1 MCTTITRNFYGEKF
15 KMRYPLTTL
24 LIIGLLLLSQKAN
37 AELNDATLLP
47 KAQNGDAC
55 AQAQIGYNYNHG
67 QGGVRVD
74 YLQAIEWYT
83 KAATADC
90 KEEQCKKCQ
99 KSSYTSLGYVY
110 RGFLYPP
117 DKAKA
122 FYWLQKAAES
132 GNTQNYKDMAEY
144 YAAGEFV
151 TQDYS
156 KAYYWIRRGLGK
168 NTKTQYDDFIA
179 EIKSKLS
186 PSQVEEIEK
195 KIELEQQALLQKQQ
209 TNFFQAIDRTTLG
222 FNPSISSEDRASAR
236 LAFEISLNNFG
247 RDLVGIKKL
256 IDMGA
261 LKKNPE
267 LGEPF
272 LFTAIKNNDL
282 KLVQLLLNN
291 GINPSEKNS
300 KGNTPLMSAVTPEK
314 IEIAEALI
322 KSGADIN
329 ATNNTGETALINA
342 ANSGNL
348 RLVNAL
354 IKAGANIHI
363 ASRNDGYGGPQ
374 DALFKAR
381 RNGYQKIS
389 EALIKAGAVKKE
401 NPDYISLDKVPPRC
415 PSDQKKC
422 PNGDVLTLIA
432 PACEYAACPESP
444 PKPAVSSIKGTYSE
458 IDTALS
464 DQAIYAFNNGTDQE
478 KDALIEEIQLH
489 SSKYNPQALMAL
501 SRVLF
506 ARIDDDEAAFWFM
519 ASFMRNREDSLIC
532 AKPNSPFNDMGF
544 IPHMDPYLKLHPQTV
559 KVLIEKVVE
568 WDKTTLAEYD
578 LRWAFKNKTYR
589 DNYNLTDP
597 IPQNLCVSGDR
608 QTALRETARNLY
620 VSEMERFSQKSD
632 SMSPIVSMPTKEA
645 YAELLKKAEA
655 GDAKS
660 QFEITTPL
668 YSSLNTS
675 PTMKEKGEFHE
686 KWLTLSANQGY
697 LPAIAN
703 LGREYLLGMDYFYR
717 GHGGQPDVKK
727 GMKMLHD
734 AGSKGEY
741 LAYCYIG
748 GYYRQMKQPV
758 EAYGWYSVCEA
769 AGAAKNTAI
778 KPYEKAI
785 IESELKGQDWEKAK
799 ILAKEYI
806 AKYAP
811 PNNTN

>member
-1 MCTTITRNFYGEKF
+1 
-15 KMRYPLTTL
+15 MRYPLTIFLTM
-24 LIIGLLLLSQKAN
+24 GLMLLSQKAY

-67 QGGVRVD
+67 QGGVRVN
-74 YLQAIEWYT
+74 YSQAIEWYT

-90 KEEQCKKCQ
+90 KDDQCKQCQ
-99 KSSYTSLGYVY
+99 KSSYKSLGYIY
-110 RGFLYPP
+110 RGFLNPP

-122 FYWLQKAAES
+122 FYWIQKSAEN
-132 GNTQNYKDMAEY
+132 GNILNYKDMAEY

-151 TQDYS
+151 PQDYS
-156 KAYYWIRRGLGK
+156 KAYYWIRRGLSK
-168 NTKTQYDDFIA
+168 NTKTQYDDFIVK
-179 EIKSKLS
+179 IKSKLS
-186 PSQVEEIEK
+186 SSQIEEIEK
-195 KIELEQQALLQKQQ
+195 KIDSEQQAMVQKQQ
-209 TNFFQAIDRTTLG
+209 ANFAKTLDKSTLG
-222 FNPSISSEDRASAR
+222 FNPSIPSEDRANAR
-236 LAFEISLNNFG
+236 LAFEINLNNFG

-261 LKKNPE
+261 LKKNPV

-272 LFTAIKNNDL
+272 LFTAIENNDL
-282 KLVQLLLNN
+282 ELVQLLLDN
-291 GINPSEKNS
+291 GINPNEKNS
-300 KGNTPLMSAVTPEK
+300 KGYTPLMSAVTPEK

-348 RLVNAL
+348 RLVNDL
-354 IKAGANIHI
+354 IEAGANVHI
-363 ASRNDGYGGPQ
+363 ESRNDGYGGPQ

-389 EALIKAGAVKKE
+389 EALINAGAIKKE
-401 NPDYISLDKVPPRC
+401 NSDYISFDKVPTRC
-415 PSDQKKC
+415 PRDQKKC
-422 PNGDVLTLIA
+422 PNGNILTLFA
-432 PACEYAACPESP
+432 PACEYAACPDP
-444 PKPAVSSIKGTYSE
+444 QLKPAVSSVKGTYSE

-464 DQAIYAFNNGTDQE
+464 DQAIHALNDGTDQE
-478 KDALIEEIQLH
+478 KDAIIDNIRLH

-506 ARIDDDEAAFWFM
+506 SRIEDDEAAFWFM

-544 IPHMDPYLKLHPQTV
+544 IPQMNPYLKLHPKAV

-568 WDKTTLAEYD
+568 WDKTTPAEYD
-578 LRWAFKNKTYR
+578 LRWAFKNKTYK

-597 IPQNLCVSGDR
+597 VPQNLCVSDDR
-608 QTALRETARNLY
+608 QASLRETARNLY
-620 VSEMERFSQKSD
+620 VREMEKFTQKSY

-668 YSSLNTS
+668 YSSVIPS
-675 PTMKEKGEFHE
+675 STMKEKGEFHE

-697 LPAIAN
+697 LPAMAK
-703 LGREYLLGMDYFYR
+703 LGQEYLLGMDYFYR
-717 GHGGQPDVKK
+717 GHGGQPDVEK
-727 GMKMLHD
+727 GMKMLHA

-741 LAYCYIG
+741 LAYCYMG
-748 GYYRQMKQPV
+748 GYYRQMKQPI
-758 EAYGWYSVCEA
+758 ESYAWYSVCEA
-769 AGAAKNTAI
+769 ASAAKNVFN

-785 IESELKGQDWEKAK
+785 IESELKGKDWEKAK
-799 ILAKEYI
+799 ILAREYI
-806 AKYAP
+806 TKYA
-811 PNNTN
+811 TH